1 MRNLRRPLGLV
12 PLIVLAA
19 CQAADQPIA
28 GAADDPGEIP
38 EYSIEQFLA
47 STNVFG
53 SSFSP
58 TGDKILVSGDET
70 GIYNAYAIPIDGSPS
85 VQLTHSADD
94 AVRVAGYFP
103 TDERFLYLSDQGGNE
118 LHHLF
123 VRSGWNVT
131 ETIAVI
137 CALAVFG
144 SAVGLIGH
152 GFEVSEFNM
161 AVGYIVV
168 GTLYYFTIESAWRRK
183 SFLGRKIPDT
193 REGD

>member
-58 TGDKILVSGDET
+58 TGD
-70 GIYNAYAIPIDGSPS
+70 
-85 VQLTHSADD
+85 
-94 AVRVAGYFP
+94 
-103 TDERFLYLSDQGGNE
+103 
-118 LHHLF
+118 
-123 VRSGWNVT
+123 NVT
-131 ETIAVI
+131 DTGRLVYTLLNSPGDTWAKPVP
-137 CALAVFG
+137 
-144 SAVGLIGH
+144 H
-152 GFEVSEFNM
+152 GENE
-161 AVGYIVV
+161 
-168 GTLYYFTIESAWRRK
+168 
-183 SFLGRKIPDT
+183 D
-193 REGD
+193 

>member
-70 GIYNAYAIPIDGSPS
+70 GIYNAYAIPVDGSPP

-123 VRSGWNVT
+123 VGELDGSTTDLTPGEDLKASFGFKNTGDGVL
-131 ETIAVI
+131 VI
-137 CALAVFG
+137 EKVKG
-144 SAVGLIGH
+144 G
-152 GFEVSEFNM
+152 
-161 AVGYIVV
+161 
-168 GTLYYFTIESAWRRK
+168 
-183 SFLGRKIPDT
+183 
-193 REGD
+193 

>member
-1 MRNLRRPLGLV
+1 MRPVRRYLSLV
-12 PLIVLAA
+12 PLIILAA

-28 GAADDPGEIP
+28 GATDDPGEIA

-58 TGDKILVSGDET
+58 TGDKILVSSDET
-70 GIYNAYAIPIDGSPS
+70 GIYNAYAIPVDGAPS
-85 VQLTHSADD
+85 VQLTHSTGD

-123 VRSGWNVT
+123 VR
-131 ETIAVI
+131 E
-137 CALAVFG
+137 LDG
-144 SAVGLIGH
+144 SATDLTPGEDLKATFLDWAFDDESFFIGTN
-152 GFEVSEFNM
+152 ERDNR
-161 AVGYIVV
+161 
-168 GTLYYFTIESAWRRK
+168 YFDIYERIRGATATSICMTV
-183 SFLGRKIPDT
+183 LKISSVT
-193 REGD
+193 